1 MTLVMNSLPMGM
13 HTVVNEYGGAFSGGR
28 GSSSSTR
35 PSALDNRSQAV
46 VMRNIEEMPATR
58 VIIAHRLSTIR
69 NADRILVLD
78 EGRLV
83 QQGTYDQLVADAEG
97 TLARLVHR
105 QSL

>member
-1 MTLVMNSLPMGM
+1 
-13 HTVVNEYGGAFSGGR
+13 
-28 GSSSSTR
+28 
-35 PSALDNRSQAV
+35 
-46 VMRNIEEMPATR
+46 MRNIEEMPATR
-58 VIIAHRLSTIR
+58 VIIALRLSTIH

-97 TLARLVHR
+97 TFARLVHR